1 MTTTQA
7 PDLFTNVHKGIRQ
20 ALFAATSALGR
31 AGDDDARLA
40 RARTLLRQAL
50 RFVAHHGE
58 NEDVL
63 LLPLLARAAPEVH
76 ARMTAAHA
84 ALQPPATALQAAL
97 DSASGDALYA
107 RAGHF
112 VARYLEH
119 MHEEEHALEPLIRA
133 ALTADELASFGRES
147 VARTAPDD
155 QRMMIALMLPAM
167 TRVDVEAF
175 LTRLPAPLAAE
186 LRPLAGD

>member
-31 AGDDDARLA
+31 AGDDAARLA
-40 RARTLLRQAL
+40 RARALLRQAL
-50 RFVAHHGE
+50 HFVAHHGE

-84 ALQPPATALQAAL
+84 ALQAPATALQAAL
-97 DSASGDALYA
+97 DSASGEVLYA
-107 RAGHF
+107 QAGHF
-112 VARYLEH
+112 AACYLEH
-119 MHEEEHALEPLIRA
+119 MHEEEQALEPLIRA

-155 QRMMIALMLPAM
+155 QRLMIGFMLPAM

-175 LTRLPAPLAAE
+175 LARLPAPLAAE